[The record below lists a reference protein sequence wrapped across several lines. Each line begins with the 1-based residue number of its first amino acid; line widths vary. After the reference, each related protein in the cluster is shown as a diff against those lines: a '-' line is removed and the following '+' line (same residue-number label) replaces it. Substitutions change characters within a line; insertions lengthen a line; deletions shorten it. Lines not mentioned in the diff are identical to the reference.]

1 MIIEQ
6 LRAGQEVTLEV
17 LIGGSSFELKTEV
30 VGTNAETGALVKP
43 YVYNGQV
50 VDFTNGSP
58 QSMTFSLHCIDPH
71 TGGRVVWKNVAVNVI
86 KFRGVDYYAVDAKAF
101 GKIAASS
108 ERREDVRVH
117 VKKPG
122 SALMEDGRRFS
133 ISVLDISDSGVS
145 FIGNA
150 NRVQYSSTFKGF
162 SKLWVK
168 DLMQWDIIIR
178 TKWTY
183 GHIAI
188 VDHILNWRV
197 YVLEQNGSWKNSW
210 NGLGDNAIRVK
221 DYPINWYDLILR
233 NKKIIQNFESELSVV
248 NEKIKEYEG
257 RIRVTREYGES
268 LRR

>member
-86 KFRGVDYYAVDAKAF
+86 KFRGVDYYAVDAKDF

-150 NRVQYSSTFKGF
+150 NRVTIGDIVEVNFADNAHNSDFSLAVKARVNRAEAENNGILYAGKILERDNKLLAYLCFKGMDE
-162 SKLWVK
+162 KL
-168 DLMQWDIIIR
+168 DR
-178 TKWTY
+178 
-183 GHIAI
+183 
-188 VDHILNWRV
+188 
-197 YVLEQNGSWKNSW
+197 
-210 NGLGDNAIRVK
+210 
-221 DYPINWYDLILR
+221 
-233 NKKIIQNFESELSVV
+233 
-248 NEKIKEYEG
+248 
-257 RIRVTREYGES
+257 
-268 LRR
+268 

>member
-6 LRAGQEVTLEV
+6 LRSGQEVTLEV

-43 YVYNGQV
+43 YVYNGHV
-50 VDFTNGSP
+50 VDFANGSP

-117 VKKPG
+117 VQKPG

-150 NRVQYSSTFKGF
+150 NRVTIGDIVEVNFADNAHNSDFSLAVTARINRAEAEKDGILYAGKILEKDNKLLAYLCFKGMDE
-162 SKLWVK
+162 KL
-168 DLMQWDIIIR
+168 DR
-178 TKWTY
+178 
-183 GHIAI
+183 
-188 VDHILNWRV
+188 
-197 YVLEQNGSWKNSW
+197 
-210 NGLGDNAIRVK
+210 
-221 DYPINWYDLILR
+221 
-233 NKKIIQNFESELSVV
+233 
-248 NEKIKEYEG
+248 
-257 RIRVTREYGES
+257 
-268 LRR
+268 